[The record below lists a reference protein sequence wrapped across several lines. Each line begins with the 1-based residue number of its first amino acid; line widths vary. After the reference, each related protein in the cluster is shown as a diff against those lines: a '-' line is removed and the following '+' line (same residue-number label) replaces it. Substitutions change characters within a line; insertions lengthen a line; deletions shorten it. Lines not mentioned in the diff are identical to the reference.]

1 LIRAKDAKQTYLR
14 CGIVKQIWLCYMQ
27 NWIVKEMNAS
37 REGQVRKAKSS
48 NLKSGDLKS
57 VDLKSVDLKSVDL
70 KSGGLG
76 NPESGN
82 PESSNP
88 NSGNPVQEIRARKC
102 KEVLMPAVAEA
113 TSATATKSHPRGCDL
128 PTCPVCADS
137 MVAAEASAY
146 VSDNL
151 ISYLWTC
158 DTCGY
163 GFVTKH
169 TLRRLSR
176 N

>member
-1 LIRAKDAKQTYLR
+1 MVFA
-14 CGIVKQIWLCYMQ
+14 G
-27 NWIVKEMNAS
+27 
-37 REGQVRKAKSS
+37 S
-48 NLKSGDLKS
+48 N
-57 VDLKSVDLKSVDL
+57 
-70 KSGGLG
+70 
-76 NPESGN
+76 
-82 PESSNP
+82 
-88 NSGNPVQEIRARKC
+88 R
-102 KEVLMPAVAEA
+102 KEVTMSAVAEVLS
-113 TSATATKSHPRGCDL
+113 TETRLPDPRGCDL

-146 VSDNL
+146 VSDNV

-169 TLRRLSR
+169 ALRRLVC

>member
-1 LIRAKDAKQTYLR
+1 MPALAEVLSTVVA
-14 CGIVKQIWLCYMQ
+14 
-27 NWIVKEMNAS
+27 
-37 REGQVRKAKSS
+37 
-48 NLKSGDLKS
+48 
-57 VDLKSVDLKSVDL
+57 
-70 KSGGLG
+70 
-76 NPESGN
+76 P
-82 PESSNP
+82 NP
-88 NSGNPVQEIRARKC
+88 NPD
-102 KEVLMPAVAEA
+102 
-113 TSATATKSHPRGCDL
+113 PRGCDL

-146 VSDNL
+146 VSDNV

-169 TLRRLSR
+169 SLRRLAS

>member
-1 LIRAKDAKQTYLR
+1 
-14 CGIVKQIWLCYMQ
+14 M
-27 NWIVKEMNAS
+27 S
-37 REGQVRKAKSS
+37 
-48 NLKSGDLKS
+48 
-57 VDLKSVDLKSVDL
+57 
-70 KSGGLG
+70 
-76 NPESGN
+76 
-82 PESSNP
+82 
-88 NSGNPVQEIRARKC
+88 
-102 KEVLMPAVAEA
+102 AVAEVLS
-113 TSATATKSHPRGCDL
+113 TVVVLSRDPRCSEL

-146 VSDNL
+146 LNDSV

-169 TLRRLSR
+169 SVKRFVC

>member
-1 LIRAKDAKQTYLR
+1 LHRKNFRDDKKLKTNAFVLRHRKTIRFMLAPGSHRMEVTMPA
-14 CGIVKQIWLCYMQ
+14 I
-27 NWIVKEMNAS
+27 A
-37 REGQVRKAKSS
+37 
-48 NLKSGDLKS
+48 
-57 VDLKSVDLKSVDL
+57 
-70 KSGGLG
+70 
-76 NPESGN
+76 
-82 PESSNP
+82 
-88 NSGNPVQEIRARKC
+88 
-102 KEVLMPAVAEA
+102 EVLPTGA
-113 TSATATKSHPRGCDL
+113 HNPDPRGCDL

-146 VSDNL
+146 VTDNV

-169 TLRRLSR
+169 ALTRFAC

>member
-1 LIRAKDAKQTYLR
+1 MITNNVKATHLCCDN
-14 CGIVKQIWLCYMQ
+14 VKQISVCYFRQ
-27 NWIVKEMNAS
+27 L
-37 REGQVRKAKSS
+37 SS
-48 NLKSGDLKS
+48 GSDRWEVTMSALAAVLST
-57 VDLKSVDLKSVDL
+57 VA
-70 KSGGLG
+70 
-76 NPESGN
+76 
-82 PESSNP
+82 SNP
-88 NSGNPVQEIRARKC
+88 D
-102 KEVLMPAVAEA
+102 
-113 TSATATKSHPRGCDL
+113 PRGCDL

-146 VSDNL
+146 LQDNV

-169 TLRRLSR
+169 SVKRFAC

>member
-1 LIRAKDAKQTYLR
+1 MPAIAEVLS
-14 CGIVKQIWLCYMQ
+14 V
-27 NWIVKEMNAS
+27 AS
-37 REGQVRKAKSS
+37 RP
-48 NLKSGDLKS
+48 D
-57 VDLKSVDLKSVDL
+57 
-70 KSGGLG
+70 
-76 NPESGN
+76 
-82 PESSNP
+82 
-88 NSGNPVQEIRARKC
+88 
-102 KEVLMPAVAEA
+102 
-113 TSATATKSHPRGCDL
+113 PRGCDL

-146 VSDNL
+146 LHDHV

-169 TLRRLSR
+169 SIRRFAC

>member
-1 LIRAKDAKQTYLR
+1 MVHQ
-14 CGIVKQIWLCYMQ
+14 VQI
-27 NWIVKEMNAS
+27 A
-37 REGQVRKAKSS
+37 
-48 NLKSGDLKS
+48 
-57 VDLKSVDLKSVDL
+57 
-70 KSGGLG
+70 
-76 NPESGN
+76 
-82 PESSNP
+82 
-88 NSGNPVQEIRARKC
+88 
-102 KEVLMPAVAEA
+102 KEVTMPAIAEILS
-113 TSATATKSHPRGCDL
+113 TSVPSRDPRGCDL

-146 VSDNL
+146 LADNS

-169 TLRRLSR
+169 SVKRFSR

>member
-1 LIRAKDAKQTYLR
+1 
-14 CGIVKQIWLCYMQ
+14 
-27 NWIVKEMNAS
+27 
-37 REGQVRKAKSS
+37 
-48 NLKSGDLKS
+48 
-57 VDLKSVDLKSVDL
+57 
-70 KSGGLG
+70 
-76 NPESGN
+76 
-82 PESSNP
+82 
-88 NSGNPVQEIRARKC
+88 
-102 KEVLMPAVAEA
+102 MPAIAA
-113 TSATATKSHPRGCDL
+113 ILPTSVPRRDPRGCDL

-146 VSDNL
+146 LADNF

-169 TLRRLSR
+169 SVKRFAC